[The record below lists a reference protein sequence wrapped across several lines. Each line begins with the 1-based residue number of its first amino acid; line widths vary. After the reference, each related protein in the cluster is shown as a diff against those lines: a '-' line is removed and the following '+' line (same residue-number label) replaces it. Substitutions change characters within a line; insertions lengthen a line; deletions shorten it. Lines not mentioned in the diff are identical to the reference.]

1 MSTGNIEEEDEV
13 RGRRDVQ
20 VNEVT
25 KYYGSVVAVD
35 SVSFYANHG
44 EFVSLLGPS
53 GCGKTTTLRIIAG
66 FAAPSKGRVLV
77 GGRDITH
84 LPPNK
89 RNVGL
94 IFQNY
99 ALWPHMTVFENI
111 AYGLRL
117 RRLKKDEVEQKVL
130 EVTSMLDLS
139 GLENRYPRELS
150 GGQQQRVAVGR
161 IAALNLDVYLMDE
174 PLSNLDK
181 KLRVRMRVEL
191 VNLQKKLGVTT
202 IYVTHD
208 QEEALSMSDKIVL
221 MNKGKIVQIGSPE
234 EIYENPQHE
243 FVADFIGTVNT
254 LKGKILEISNN
265 NIAIFK
271 TKWGFTLKVE
281 GTTEALKPGEERSVF
296 IRPEKVK
303 ISRDLIDGDNVIPG
317 VIVVEDYHGYS
328 VDYHVELKETDYC
341 IIVQCYGSAI
351 RYHNKEKVYVELD
364 PHQCFFI
371 KKKREKEKEEE

>member
-191 VNLQKKLGVTT
+191 ANLQKKLGVTT

-281 GTTEALKPGEERSVF
+281 GTTEALKPGEERRVF

-303 ISRDLIDGDNVIPG
+303 MSRDLIDGDNVIPG

-371 KKKREKEKEEE
+371 KKKREKEEG